1 MRNFLI
7 PGVCISLILG
17 SGCDTKVSFE
27 SDTSGSSESFV
38 AGDSPFVRVSPS
50 ELQELAQPEF
60 LLERAHTGQRRVT
73 FYDSNGVRTSFI
85 ERIATDGHGRFAVEP
100 VEALTPL
107 NTDFETFQLQQISQQ
122 GFVFRHRDFAIRDLG
137 LFQENWTLWLLGDNE
152 KVAGRLCDRFLAKRP
167 GVQNAPG
174 YQVWID
180 SKGFVLAY
188 RELNAAGELLSEVR
202 YLTYNDSPSQEVLD
216 AVYWHEP
223 GIDETLELD
232 WTQDLEPQ
240 LDGAR
245 IFQPRWLPTGY
256 ELRRATRD
264 TIGEDRW
271 LRLKYTD
278 GVESI
283 FFAVDLPDL
292 VDPGGVDIDTPFTPQ
307 THRPD
312 RVMVFESGR
321 TAAVEGMLRGREV
334 MAVGK
339 TTTDLLLD
347 LVESA
352 LP

>member
-7 PGVCISLILG
+7 SGVCISLILG
-17 SGCDTKVSFE
+17 SGCDTKFTFE
-27 SDTSGSSESFV
+27 SDTSGSRESLV

-50 ELQELAQPEF
+50 ELHELAQPEF
-60 LLERAHTGQRRVT
+60 LLERAHTGRRRVT

-122 GFVFRHRDFAIRDLG
+122 GFAFRHRDFAIRDLG
-137 LFQENWTLWLLGDNE
+137 LFRENWTLQLLEENG
-152 KVAGRLCDRFLAKRP
+152 KVAGKLCDGFS
-167 GVQNAPG
+167 VQRHEAPNAPS

-180 SKGFVLAY
+180 GKGFVLAY
-188 RELNAAGELLSEVR
+188 RELDGAGELLSEVR

-216 AVYWHEP
+216 TVYWHEP
-223 GIDETLELD
+223 AIDETLELD

-240 LDGAR
+240 LDGVH
-245 IFQPRWLPTGY
+245 IFQPRWLPQGF

-283 FFAVDLPDL
+283 FFAVDLPGI
-292 VDPGGVDIDTPFTPQ
+292 VDPGDADIDPPFTPQ
-307 THRPD
+307 SNRPD
-312 RVMVFESGR
+312 RVMVFEEGR
-321 TAAVEGMLRGREV
+321 TAAVEGTLRGRDI

-339 TTTDLLLD
+339 TTSDLLLD